1 MNDNRKPTDDLIRGL
16 AAQAGKGSSLL
27 LRLSIVLPVALVF
40 SILAATG
47 VVVMI
52 AGPRSDLMQV
62 LPTWTFL
69 FKVIGMVLVAA
80 GGFQLV
86 LTVVQPGQAPR
97 TVLFLAPAL
106 MFLLTGA
113 LFDRSGFPAWGSHL
127 LRAKMCGYYHHGFHP
142 GARRYFFCDASRN
155 AHAPQPGWRFCR
167 FPCRFRGWS
176 RLYHRL
182 PQRWR
187 CLCGGMVFDRHCMC
201 NGTGSVNRAQTVEV
215 VARSVW

>member
-1 MNDNRKPTDDLIRGL
+1 MNDNRQPTDDLIRGL
-16 AAQAGKGSSLL
+16 AAQAGKSASLS

-52 AGPRSDLMQV
+52 AGPRSDLMQI

-86 LTVVQPGQAPR
+86 LTVVQPGQAPH

-106 MFLLTGA
+106 VFLLIGA
-113 LFDRSGFPAWGSHL
+113 LFDRSGFPLLGVHTYSVLKCAGTIIMASIPALAAVLYAMRAGTPTRLRRAGAVAGFLAGSVGGLAYTIACLNDGAAFVAIWYSIAIACVTALGALFGPKL
-127 LRAKMCGYYHHGFHP
+127 LR
-142 GARRYFFCDASRN
+142 
-155 AHAPQPGWRFCR
+155 W
-167 FPCRFRGWS
+167 
-176 RLYHRL
+176 
-182 PQRWR
+182 
-187 CLCGGMVFDRHCMC
+187 
-201 NGTGSVNRAQTVEV
+201 
-215 VARSVW
+215 